1 MANFSRVSLQNHLVT
16 ASYDYAGAGEVTFG
30 ALITVIILCFR
41 TLKNNYFGENKGC
54 PKIYGIYGMYF
65 RSVRDVFSNV

>member
-1 MANFSRVSLQNHLVT
+1 MTMPVQVKSHFR
-16 ASYDYAGAGEVTFG
+16 DFG